1 MQLPYA
7 LTRAGWPA
15 AALTAFAAVAGDR
28 LIDTQQRK
36 WIFRPNRPNRWS
48 QARALRRLSDMQEV
62 WIGFDSQLSGQPVRL
77 HGLWLANPDPKAP
90 LMLYLHGAQHEVTCS
105 AERMR
110 RLQRLGFSVLAI
122 DYRGFGKSGG
132 ELPSE
137 ASAYEDARAAWQWLG
152 ARQPGQARY
161 LFGHSLGGAIAIHL
175 ASEVDDAAGLIIE
188 SSFTSL
194 SDVVASFSFGWS
206 AVRRFITQR
215 FDAAQKIGAVRA
227 PVLVVHGDDDQLIP
241 HALGRAL
248 YDAAVSAKRFVL
260 VPGGSHHDTHAV
272 GEAPMRKALSELFGL
287 PA

>member
-36 WIFRPNRPNRWS
+36 WIFRPNKRNRWS

-122 DYRGFGKSGG
+122 DYRGYNNVPVGANSQFNV
-132 ELPSE
+132 EYFF
-137 ASAYEDARAAWQWLG
+137 AG
-152 ARQPGQARY
+152 ARGPSFQKTYPGPVDANYLIHNQLTAQSIVWSPCGADVNLRTNSSIRVSTKANKQAMATVD
-161 LFGHSLGGAIAIHL
+161 SEDVNAAIVYQL
-175 ASEVDDAAGLIIE
+175 Q
-188 SSFTSL
+188 
-194 SDVVASFSFGWS
+194 W
-206 AVRRFITQR
+206 
-215 FDAAQKIGAVRA
+215 QKC
-227 PVLVVHGDDDQLIP
+227 Q
-241 HALGRAL
+241 
-248 YDAAVSAKRFVL
+248 
-260 VPGGSHHDTHAV
+260 
-272 GEAPMRKALSELFGL
+272 
-287 PA
+287 